1 MKILKPGV
9 LREAANIKFF
19 RCQKCG
25 CIFKAT
31 EFEYRA
37 VGYVSQRFMG
47 ECESKCP
54 CCGYPACRSFVADD
68 LADYIVN
75 SYSEVGC
82 PPVHPQKNPLCSQ
95 ADGCRECWATWLKQ
109 EAKNG

>member
-31 EFEYRA
+31 EFEYKTKERPWA
-37 VGYVSQRFMG
+37 HYAA
-47 ECESKCP
+47 KCP
-54 CCGYPACRSFVADD
+54 CCSYPDCWSFTADD

-75 SYSEVGC
+75 SYSEDGC